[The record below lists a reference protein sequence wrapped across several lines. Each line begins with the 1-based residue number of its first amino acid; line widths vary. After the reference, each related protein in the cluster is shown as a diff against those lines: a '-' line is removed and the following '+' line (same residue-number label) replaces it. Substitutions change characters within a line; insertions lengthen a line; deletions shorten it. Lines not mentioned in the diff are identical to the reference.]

1 MLREELLEIITNGE
15 NSGVE
20 FKRDDVRPEQLAKEI
35 VALVNFQG
43 GRILLGV
50 EDNGAISGLQRPD
63 TEEWVMNVAADKVHP
78 LVLPFY
84 EEVDTGEA
92 GRVAVLTFPQGN
104 SKPYVRRHNGAEE
117 VFIRVGSTSRAATRE
132 QQMRLYEIG
141 GILHTEALPVSRTS
155 SADLDRVRIENY
167 LKDIIRDPELPDD
180 SPQTWEDRLAN
191 LGFLIEPGG
200 LCTVAGMV
208 LFGKQPRRHL
218 RQAGL
223 RVFAF
228 SGKTKTY
235 QARLDLIMD
244 APLAARF
251 DVRDGGRPV
260 IDDGLTEK
268 FLQAIEPFITEESNR
283 ITSGLRRDKSR
294 LYPIEAI
301 REIVINALVHRDWTR
316 SVDIE
321 VGLYEDRLEVI
332 SPGGLHNSMTVEKMI
347 AGRRYARNNILM
359 EIMRDYGYV
368 DHRGMG
374 IRSKVLPLLKAHKH
388 PEPSFEANEDHL
400 KTTLYRKRAP

>member
-1 MLREELLEIITNGE
+1 MLKTELLQTITNGE

-43 GRILLGV
+43 GQILLGV

-117 VFIRVGSTSRAATRE
+117 IFIRVGSTSRAATRE

-141 GILHTEALPVSRTS
+141 GVPHTEALPVSRTS
-155 SADLDRVRIENY
+155 SSDLDRVRIENY
-167 LKDIIRDPELPDD
+167 LKDIIHDPELPDD
-180 SPQTWEDRLAN
+180 SPQAWEDRLAN
-191 LGFLIEPGG
+191 LGFLVKPGG
-200 LCTVAGMV
+200 LCSVAGMV
-208 LFGKQPRRHL
+208 LFGKQPRRHF

-228 SGKTKTY
+228 SGKTKAY

-244 APLAARF
+244 APLVARF
-251 DVRDGGRPV
+251 DVRDGGRHMV
-260 IDDGLTEK
+260 DDGLTEK
-268 FLQAIEPFITEESNR
+268 FLRAIEPFITEEPDQ
-283 ITSGLRRDKSR
+283 ITGGLRRDKSW
-294 LYPIEAI
+294 LYPLEAI

-374 IRSKVLPLLKAHKH
+374 IRSKVLPLLKTHKH
-388 PEPSFEANEDHL
+388 PEPSFEANEDYL
-400 KTTLYRKRAP
+400 KTTLYRKRN